1 MNETIRLLLSLSLSG
16 TILGILLFAI
26 KPFIRYRLS
35 KTIQYYIWIVVLLRL
50 IIPFSFEDSIMNNLF
65 YNNNSPQNINKQII
79 VDSFEGTTDN
89 TIDSSGTPRAEENI
103 IIGAYNNDVNH
114 NRYFKDILNEAGL
127 YIWLIGLIIALTV
140 NLAGYVRFLKHLKK
154 GYRPATDEENRILET
169 LLDGRKNVK
178 LLRNRFVPTPMLIG
192 IMRPCIIIP
201 DIDFSKK
208 QLKNILLHEI
218 SHLRHFDIG
227 IKWMTMIAAS
237 IHWYNPFMYFIKKEI
252 NNACE
257 LACDEAVIK
266 NLSSAEKQAYGETLI
281 SVIAE
286 NRYSTSVL
294 GATMCEEKKTLKER
308 LVAIMKHNKKSKTIM
323 VVSIILLGLIIYGGL
338 YLGAGIGKK
347 ENIPPNIYIN
357 IEGEEIKNAMVGSYS
372 WENDGEHIQA
382 DSDHP
387 IKFQYK
393 SNNIVSA
400 SRKDKLII
408 DTQKLKEDKKYDF
421 EVEEIDVYKD
431 GKLIK
436 FEDIESN
443 FMDGELYI
451 NTPHDPGEYIY
462 VLRLNFKDK
471 GTVSYGFVVRVDMLS
486 YDLEEISKY
495 KTPYVGDNSKVSNI
509 ASLLPVPNRYFTQR
523 YISMET
529 GNKPYGLTIY
539 YELASD
545 KKYKGKWP
553 ITSSN
558 SIVEMNSRKNALV
571 VFSMIDNLDKVTFT
585 FRNSKS
591 EGELEESKYNTAFT
605 FQRSTFEK
613 EYGDL
618 SELVDNLALLE
629 DALTKKVI
637 VKESE
642 IDYFD
647 ISKEIKL
654 GNFSYNGTDDVE
666 KLVYDTEIEKHK
678 TSREGFTI
686 IAPHI
691 FGSYEEDNKLKV
703 FVTTFSSHYRLYGKV
718 LSQEGGSVIPAAIT
732 YVKNSDGKYSLEEY
746 KEAMDGSDFASSIK
760 EFCTMPVS
768 GKEIKDLADKIL
780 DHYGDYEDIMKL
792 ERKNLIKHL
801 KANNQYGISLYQ
813 EHYKEPVE
821 LIPLT

>member
-462 VLRLNFKDK
+462 VLRLDFKDK

-486 YDLEEISKY
+486 YDLEEILKY